1 MQRNIATG
9 GPERTPIILIQLL
22 EIQFMAAKQCSFD
35 IVATTDMAEV
45 LNAVN
50 QATMEMRQR
59 FDFKGSKSEITLD
72 NKEAQIVLLA
82 DSDSKLTAVVDIL
95 EGKLV
100 KRKVSLKALSYG
112 NVESASGGMVRQ
124 TVKLQ
129 QGISSDKGREIVKFI
144 KEMKIKVQAQI
155 MDDQVRVTGKNRDDL
170 QEVIAGL
177 KEKDFDIAMNFT
189 NYR

>member
-1 MQRNIATG
+1 
-9 GPERTPIILIQLL
+9 
-22 EIQFMAAKQCSFD
+22 MAAKQCSFD

-82 DSDSKLTAVVDIL
+82 YSDSKLTAVIDIL